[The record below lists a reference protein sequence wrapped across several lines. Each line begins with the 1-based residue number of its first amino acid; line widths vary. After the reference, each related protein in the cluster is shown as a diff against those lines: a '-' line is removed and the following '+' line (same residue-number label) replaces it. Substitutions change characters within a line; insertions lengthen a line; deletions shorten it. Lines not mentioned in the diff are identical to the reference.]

1 MKAHRVLIATL
12 VPAPLLVAF
21 AAVALTLAAGASGS
35 PNRASGTLQLDARFA
50 VKWQGGIDCPEGTS
64 ATFTCYE
71 YVGDSVVPGVGH
83 VTARYTK
90 TFDGNFSVG
99 CVHTLPAAVIEV
111 AGKGKINLS
120 MVGPECESLP
130 PAQSS
135 FEATITGGSG
145 AYAGASGSVQITSS
159 VSERGGGQGIAADT
173 WIGTLTVPGLDF
185 DVTAPSLEGAV
196 SKTVRAPRNAK
207 RVRVRYTVTAQDA
220 SDGSVPVACRPR
232 SGSFFKLGR
241 TKVTCSATDSSSN
254 TRQAQFTVT
263 VTRPRT

>member
-1 MKAHRVLIATL
+1 MKAHRILIATL
-12 VPAPLLVAF
+12 VPAPLLAAF
-21 AAVALTLAAGASGS
+21 AAVALMLAAGASGS
-35 PNRASGTLQLDARFA
+35 PNRASGTLQLDAKFA
-50 VKWQGGIDCPEGTS
+50 VEWKGGADCPEGTS
-64 ATFTCYE
+64 ATLICYE
-71 YVGDSVVPGVGH
+71 FVGDSVVPGVGH

-90 TFDGNFSVG
+90 TFDNNFSGG

-111 AGKGKINLS
+111 AGKGKINVS

-135 FEATITGGSG
+135 FEAMITGGSG
-145 AYAGASGSVQITSS
+145 TYAGASGSVQIKSS
-159 VSERGGGQGIAADT
+159 VSERGGGQGIAADS

-185 DVTAPSLEGAV
+185 DVTAPSLKGVV
-196 SKTVRAPRNAK
+196 SKTVRAPKNAK

-220 SDGSVPVACRPR
+220 SDGSVPVTCRPR

-254 TRQAQFTVT
+254 TRQTQFTVT